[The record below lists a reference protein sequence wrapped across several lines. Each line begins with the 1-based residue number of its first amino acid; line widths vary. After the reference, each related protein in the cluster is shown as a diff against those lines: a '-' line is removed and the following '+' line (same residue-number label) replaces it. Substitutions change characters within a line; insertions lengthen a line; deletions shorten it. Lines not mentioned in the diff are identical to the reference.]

1 VSFEEGI
8 AKGFGLSIG
17 DSVVVNV
24 LGRNL
29 EARIGAIRR
38 LDWET
43 LGINFVMVFSP
54 DSFRGA
60 PVTHL
65 ATLSFA
71 DGASVETEMALLRR
85 IAAAFPTVTTIR
97 VKDAL
102 DAVAKL
108 AAELAVGIRAAAVV
122 ALVASVLVLSGA
134 LAAGHRARLYDAVVL
149 KVLGATRP

>member
-1 VSFEEGI
+1 M
-8 AKGFGLSIG
+8 
-17 DSVVVNV
+17 VNV
-24 LGRNL
+24 LGRNV

-71 DGASVETEMALLRR
+71 DGASVETEPSIRPARPGCTTCNTNNRLAC
-85 IAAAFPTVTTIR
+85 AASFGLNPAWEISS
-97 VKDAL
+97 
-102 DAVAKL
+102 AV
-108 AAELAVGIRAAAVV
+108 
-122 ALVASVLVLSGA
+122 
-134 LAAGHRARLYDAVVL
+134 
-149 KVLGATRP
+149 